1 MYNNFDMFR
10 SWEGVPRAKR
20 SGLQNATAEEE
31 EGSDT
36 PMYLR
41 RYEHFPEYYRYICL
55 LTTSSGEIMN

>member
-1 MYNNFDMFR
+1 MFR

-55 LTTSSGEIMN
+55 LNIEYFL

>member
-1 MYNNFDMFR
+1 MFR

-41 RYEHFPEYYRYICL
+41 RYEHFPEYYRYIF
-55 LTTSSGEIMN
+55 T